1 MRAAMEGLP
10 QWLSLLIA
18 AISGATFG
26 IGACLRWM
34 WGISDRVLHLEAKVG
49 ENSVKESLLRDRH
62 DHVYP
67 MIQERIILP
76 LDILE
81 QRTNQ
86 HDSSLAVLMDRDRLE
101 TKFNQML
108 REMREHK

>member
-1 MRAAMEGLP
+1 MRAPMEGLP

-18 AISGATFG
+18 AVSGAIFG
-26 IGACLRWM
+26 VGACVKWM
-34 WGISDRVLHLEAKVG
+34 WRISDRVLSLEAKVG
-49 ENSVKESLLRDRH
+49 ETSVQESLRLDRH

-81 QRTNQ
+81 QRTSQ
-86 HDSSLAVLMDRDRLE
+86 HNSSLAVLMDRDRLE
-101 TKFNQML
+101 EKFNKIL
-108 REMREHK
+108 RERH